1 MVISVVIMSVLEHL
15 GKYKD
20 FSGESVAQFGF

>member
-20 FSGESVAQFGF
+20 LSGELLALFGF